1 LSLLPGPKLPAN
13 AAPENDIVSAIVSA
27 AINNVIRF
35 LICSHL
41 LSLLANAKTGL
52 PLFH

>member
-1 LSLLPGPKLPAN
+1 MAAN
-13 AAPENDIVSAIVSA
+13 ATLPNDIVSANISA
-27 AINNVIRF
+27 AINNEMRF

-52 PLFH
+52 PLFR